1 MVTMIMMT
9 MMMSR
14 RLVINTPFLKLLQF
28 KNPQIS
34 FGGSFK
40 IVSLIFISII
50 FISCTS
56 NTEQG
61 VVSTNDLLSDTTV
74 TTIAEEVVE
83 EVVSVEDAQLLLAR
97 CLRENGYDINDPKND
112 ESLRSVL
119 QPVFLAADQKGR
131 EEFQE
136 TIQTC
141 AEDNNIPIG
150 GSADFENPEA
160 VADSL
165 DTQLEFAQC
174 LRENGIEIEDPSAES
189 QLRPLLNELVQSGQ
203 YLQTQIREVADI
215 CFDDLGIDPP
225 QQRGG

>member
-1 MVTMIMMT
+1 MKRYLNIFLLLL
-9 MMMSR
+9 
-14 RLVINTPFLKLLQF
+14 LVLF
-28 KNPQIS
+28 S
-34 FGGSFK
+34 ACS
-40 IVSLIFISII
+40 SSDE
-50 FISCTS
+50 S
-56 NTEQG
+56 QG
-61 VVSTNDLLSDTTV
+61 VVSTNDLSSDTTV

-97 CLRENGYDINDPKND
+97 CLRENGYDIKDPKND
-112 ESLRSVL
+112 ESLQSVL

-131 EEFQE
+131 EELFE

-141 AEDNNIPIG
+141 AEENNIPLG
-150 GSADFENPEA
+150 GSAEFENPEA

-189 QLRPLLNELVQSGQ
+189 PLRPLLVELVQSGQ
-203 YLQTQIREVADI
+203 YLQTQIQEAAGI

-225 QQRGG
+225 QQGRG